1 MTSLYFSFQARLTR
15 LRETGEIHPAE
26 YGAGV
31 IPAEYLRVMGEIYSA
46 TNGWAADPP
55 NVSDRRLWNLLT
67 FKNLYSSESCC

>member
-1 MTSLYFSFQARLTR
+1 VERALKQKEMTSLYFSFQARLAR

-31 IPAEYLRVMGEIYSA
+31 SPSEYLKVLGEIHSA

-55 NVSDRRLWNLLT
+55 NVS
-67 FKNLYSSESCC
+67 